1 VTRKRQPLRG
11 TAEIALEVGAVL
23 DKLKMA
29 KHFALD
35 ITDTRLGFARK
46 TEEIAAEAALD
57 GIYRERKLIIVEP
70 EAESVRHIFS
80 HYAGCGCCNKCSQ
93 PAASPARSG

>member
-1 VTRKRQPLRG
+1 MWMGGVPPPRY
-11 TAEIALEVGAVL
+11 AI
-23 DKLKMA
+23 
-29 KHFALD
+29 
-35 ITDTRLGFARK
+35 
-46 TEEIAAEAALD
+46 
-57 GIYRERKLIIVEP
+57 RERKLIIVEP